1 MSDSTQHEK
10 YNQAD
15 RDALA
20 KSGAALPDGSYPVAD
35 EHDLHNAIHAV
46 GRGRHSSHDA
56 IRRHVIAR
64 AKALGL
70 SSLIPEDWKSDGSL
84 HDPSS

>member
-1 MSDSTQHEK
+1 
-10 YNQAD
+10 
-15 RDALA
+15 
-20 KSGAALPDGSYPVAD
+20 
-35 EHDLHNAIHAV
+35 
-46 GRGRHSSHDA
+46 
-56 IRRHVIAR
+56 VIAR